1 MDLTKSWIKPF
12 SNRRFQTKL
21 VDSEFTPHKRE
32 CHIVAYIK
40 QGEVALTYR
49 EKTHIIKQGEALVI
63 PAGELHSFHTKDK
76 HTPVILFHYIDT
88 LSVLNSDSEL
98 LMPVVKDATET
109 KSVAKQFSP
118 FLFEQLDSSIEESEY
133 NQWLIKF
140 IACLS
145 DSLDSHVKSK
155 NIKVQTLVD
164 AKTYI
169 QSNLNEAISLTELS
183 KELKID
189 KWQLSR
195 KFKPVFGVT
204 LFQHIHASRVVKAK
218 EMLSQRHSIT
228 DVALECG
235 FCDQSHLTRYFKR
248 FAGMSPNKWVKL
260 VENSQSLYQESQ
272 AQGYV

>member
-1 MDLTKSWIKPF
+1 M
-12 SNRRFQTKL
+12 
-21 VDSEFTPHKRE
+21 
-32 CHIVAYIK
+32 AYIK
-40 QGEVALTYR
+40 YGEVALTYR
-49 EKTHIIKQGEALVI
+49 EKTEIIKQGQTIVI
-63 PAGELHSFHTKDK
+63 PAGELHAVVTVGQ

-88 LSVLNSDSEL
+88 LSVLSSGSEL
-98 LMPVVKDATET
+98 LMPVVKDIT
-109 KSVAKQFSP
+109 KTIRVASQFSP
-118 FLFEQLDSSIEESEY
+118 FLFNHLNSSIEENEY
-133 NQWLIKF
+133 NQWLSRF
-140 IACLS
+140 IVELS
-145 DSLDSHVKSK
+145 DSVDSHVKSK
-155 NIKVQTLVD
+155 NIRMQTLVD

-183 KELKID
+183 KELNID

-218 EMLSQRHSIT
+218 EMLSQQHSIT

-260 VENSQSLYQESQ
+260 VENSQGLYQESQ